1 MAINGTSG
9 ADEFSGTRFNDEIF
23 GFGGNDRFFGS
34 KGNDHLDGGSG
45 VDTVDYLVISGGD
58 FSGAVDVDLRRLTQ
72 SGGFAEGDS
81 FVSIENVSGTIGNDR
96 ITGNDGANTLVGN
109 GGNDRLEGRDGDDRL
124 FGDNTGLGSNAGQDG
139 NDVLDGGEGNDEL
152 FGGGGNDTLIGGEGS
167 NRLDG
172 GSGIDTANY
181 EDATDA
187 VLVSITGA
195 NSNGVALGLRLN
207 QTADA
212 LVSIENITGSR
223 FADSIS
229 GSQVANV
236 INGGDG
242 DDLISGGGGAD
253 TLIGGLGIDTAS
265 YAGSAAGVNVNLGV
279 LGGPANLFQTVVGTG
294 TGGDAQGDT
303 LSAFEN
309 LTGSAFADTLT
320 GNIAA
325 NRLNGG
331 AGDDNL
337 FGGGGN
343 DTLIGGTQTDIDR
356 LFGGAGSD
364 TFLYLSR
371 DDSRNIIGRTGDA
384 IGDFNVNEDTID
396 LRALQVNAV
405 NLLIDNQTVNGVRFA
420 TVTEDVNGNGQI
432 DEGEFSI
439 NLVLVDVQ
447 TSVTLQDIVL
457 V

>member
-212 LVSIENITGSR
+212 LVSIENVTGSR

-236 INGGDG
+236 LNGGDG

-253 TLIGGLGIDTAS
+253 TLIGGIGIDTAS

-279 LGGPANLFQTVVGTG
+279 LGFANLFQIVAGTG

-303 LSAFEN
+303 LVGFEN
-309 LTGSAFADTLT
+309 LTGSAFGDTLT
-320 GNIAA
+320 GNSGA

-331 AGDDNL
+331 AGDDN
-337 FGGGGN
+337 
-343 DTLIGGTQTDIDR
+343 I
-356 LFGGAGSD
+356 FGGAGNDTIISGTQDDIDALTGGAGAD

-371 DDSRNIIGRTGDA
+371 DDSRAVGSSPA
-384 IGDFNVNEDTID
+384 DFILDFQVGQDHLD
-396 LRALQVNAV
+396 FQALGLNA
-405 NLLIDNQTVNGVRFA
+405 NQILIQNQTSGGINSSI
-420 TVTEDVNGNGQI
+420 VTEDVNNNGQA
-432 DEGEFSI
+432 DDGEFAI
-439 NLVLVDVQ
+439 AIVIDGAGF
-447 TSVTLQDIVL
+447 VTLQDMLI
-457 V
+457 